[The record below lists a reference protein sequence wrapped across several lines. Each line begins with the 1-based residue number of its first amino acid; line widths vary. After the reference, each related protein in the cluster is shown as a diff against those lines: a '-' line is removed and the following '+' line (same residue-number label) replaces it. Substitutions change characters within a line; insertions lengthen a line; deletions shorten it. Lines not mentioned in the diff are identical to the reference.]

1 MTKAEIEFL
10 GGMNM
15 CDELSNEA
23 YRKIVNHF
31 EEPEEVMA
39 ELKKQLWKEID
50 DVLGND
56 MVEYYTVLNIL
67 ARYLGVDEND
77 Y

>member
-10 GGMNM
+10 GSMNM

-23 YRKIVNHF
+23 YQKIVNHF
-31 EEPEEVMA
+31 EEPEEIMA
-39 ELKKQLWKEID
+39 ELKKQLWKEAD

-56 MVEYYTVLNIL
+56 MVEFYTVLNIL
-67 ARYLGVDEND
+67 ARYFGTDED
-77 Y
+77 C

>member
-10 GGMNM
+10 GSMNM

-31 EEPEEVMA
+31 EEPEEIMA
-39 ELKKQLWKEID
+39 ELKKQLWKEAD

-56 MVEYYTVLNIL
+56 MVEFYTVLNIL
-67 ARYLGVDEND
+67 ARYFGTDED
-77 Y
+77 